1 MRTLASKVKSILR
14 KEGYISIMNLVDD
27 KEYTPEEILVEA
39 IRINHADLV
48 DMLMDEYAEL
58 KIASSLDKI
67 FYLTNLTH
75 NARLKKIILS
85 HLPPEL
91 RVKYGNLRLAR
102 RPLDRP
108 SSGRLLKNETAHF
121 TPPCQTNHE

>member
-1 MRTLASKVKSILR
+1 MDTLALKVRSILR
-14 KEGYISIMNLVDD
+14 REGYISIMNLIES

-58 KIASSLDKI
+58 RTTPRILDKI

-75 NARLKKIILS
+75 IPRLKEIVLS
-85 HLPPEL
+85 YLPRTL
-91 RVKYGNLRLAR
+91 RVRYSNIRLAR
-102 RPLDRP
+102 K
-108 SSGRLLKNETAHF
+108 SKK
-121 TPPCQTNHE
+121 